1 MRNVCVLDRVAH
13 MEENCGESRLTV
25 CYCVLLCVTVRYCV
39 LLCVCSSCVPGVQQ
53 DGALRQQGA
62 VQLTVGTPTVKTPN
76 MISWKRILN
85 AAARAEGDTDSFNM
99 AARTRPEE

>member
-25 CYCVLLCVTVRYCV
+25 CYCV

-76 MISWKRILN
+76 MISWKRIPN